1 MLPVALPAAT
11 VQRMLENAAGPED
24 YTISVDLE
32 KQLVIEPDGS
42 SSGFEVDSFRK
53 TFLLKGLDEIGW
65 TLQYETDI
73 AKYERSQDSG

>member
-1 MLPVALPAAT
+1 MMFEKFEKIVG
-11 VQRMLENAAGPED
+11 RFN
-24 YTISVDLE
+24 DLE